1 MSTLTPARTVGS
13 AAPRHIEIWG
23 ELEQQ
28 NRFLRRLAIA
38 ASLWAFVALAGG
50 AYALNVGLFRP
61 LAFHIDTDGHST
73 FVGRLRERSAP
84 TEAEV
89 RFVAKHFLQRFTAAN
104 SLTIETD
111 LADAWNLMTD
121 ELRAQ
126 HERMLA
132 DYERE
137 HQKEFVAFVKEQG
150 IQMVLE
156 LKSDRTRVT
165 DHAGK
170 VWTVQ
175 LIGTARTWPLGRV
188 GEEAAFTERDIE
200 AILTLVRCPRTEST
214 PNGLLV
220 AKVATRFFVDE
231 KSQPVDRATHPD
243 SHSGATA
250 APVKE

>member
-1 MSTLTPARTVGS
+1 MSGNAGS
-13 AAPRHIEIWG
+13 RAPRHVEIWG

-38 ASLWAFVALAGG
+38 ASLWAFLALAGG
-50 AYALNVGLFRP
+50 AYALNVALFRP
-61 LAFHIDTDGHST
+61 LAFHVDSEGHST
-73 FVGRLRERSAP
+73 FVGRLRESSAP
-84 TEAEV
+84 TDAEV
-89 RFVAKHFLQRFTAAN
+89 RFVAKHFLQRFTAMN
-104 SLTIETD
+104 SLTVETD

-150 IQMVLE
+150 IQMVLD
-156 LKSDRTRVT
+156 LKSDRTRIT
-165 DHAGK
+165 EHGGR

-175 LIGTARTWPLGRV
+175 LVGTARTWPLGRV

-200 AILTLVRCPRTEST
+200 ALLTLVRCPRTETT

-220 AKVATRFFVDE
+220 AKVATRFFVAE
-231 KSQPVDRATHPD
+231 KSQPDDPAANPE
-243 SHSGATA
+243 SNPAATA